1 MAKHKMSEKEVR
13 ARSLAIYELE
23 EFISYIRT
31 IDPELQP
38 DQAIVLTARVLD
50 ELPQLLQQNPA
61 LLDRIKEVATSMK
74 IKRLANTQYPMPNDR
89 PKN

>member
-1 MAKHKMSEKEVR
+1 MIKHKMSSKVVR

-50 ELPQLLQQNPA
+50 ELPNLFEQNPT

-74 IKRLANTQYPMPNDR
+74 IKRPTPNTQ
-89 PKN
+89 